1 MAIAISAQMSSN
13 LVALSSINSDMGTTQ
28 DRLSSGKKI
37 ASVLDGAGVFF
48 RAKTLTA
55 KAEDLNPVNANINAA
70 LSNVKVANKGIDTM
84 YDNLNGLLT
93 SLKDA
98 KAKSIVAATA
108 VNTATI
114 ATGATDQRTAYLTAA
129 SMIEATPTGT
139 ATAGNLAEFH
149 EVPDRRYLRHLLYK
163 QLGIDNDPALLCRRG
178 SSNYGRHSSCHRS
191 ANRRQPKSR
200 DGLHRCCGIGERF
213 HGRVR

>member
-55 KAEDLNPVNANINAA
+55 KAEDLMPVNANINAA

-129 SMIEATPTGT
+129 SMIEASPTGT
-139 ATAGNLAEFH
+139 ATAGNLADSTKFQTGDTFAISFTNSSGLTTTRH
-149 EVPDRRYLRHLLYK
+149 FMQARLLQLR
-163 QLGIDNDPALLCRRG
+163 QALLLSPFREPA
-178 SSNYGRHSSCHRS
+178 S
-191 ANRRQPKSR
+191 AKISR
-200 DGLHRCCGIGERF
+200 WASPMLRDW
-213 HGRVR
+213 